1 MLQTYNDEN
10 DCILTSQKMSLNE
23 NGFDN
28 GQNKDFLDL
37 TVASYVPFSRM
48 ISALLAELGFHLQI
62 CILGKFVIFFDIKGF
77 GSMVFCRSSQ
87 S

>member
-37 TVASYVPFSRM
+37 KVASYVPSSIM
-48 ISALLAELGFHLQI
+48 ISALLAV
-62 CILGKFVIFFDIKGF
+62 FVY
-77 GSMVFCRSSQ
+77 SQ
-87 S
+87 YITTRHYSQF